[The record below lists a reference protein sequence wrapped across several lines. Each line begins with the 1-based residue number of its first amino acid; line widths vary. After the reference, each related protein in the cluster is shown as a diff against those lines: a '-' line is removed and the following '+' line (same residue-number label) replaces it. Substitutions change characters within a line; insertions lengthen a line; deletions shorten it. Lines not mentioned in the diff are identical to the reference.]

1 MNGVEEGRAFDISV
15 TGLSGI
21 HVWGGAIVGM
31 PAATSRSVP
40 IQVRV
45 PAEGVP
51 PGSHP
56 IEFQLRAIGVE
67 GVEVREASV
76 FIVR

>member
-1 MNGVEEGRAFDISV
+1 VGR
-15 TGLSGI
+15 
-21 HVWGGAIVGM
+21 IVGM

-40 IQVRV
+40 IKVRV
-45 PAEGVP
+45 PAERVS
-51 PGSHP
+51 PGSHK

-67 GVEVREASV
+67 GVEVHETSV